1 MLVLVWWRE
10 RRGEKKERE
19 NRSIKKPT
27 LIRTRALC
35 VLFPPKITPY
45 SSVPPPPKIRGSGE
59 IFGFRRWSAL
69 RWLERSWLR
78 DLSKSS
84 GAVASSSSFSFALSL
99 VARSPPHH
107 HQLTL
112 SRPSSTPTTTKCA
125 PLSRSLARSTDL
137 PTVTRRASK
146 LRSDHSSISPLQHHR
161 HHRQI
166 HPPPCRLKEAK
177 EAIAFQRE

>member
-1 MLVLVWWRE
+1 VARE
-10 RRGEKKERE
+10 GEERK
-19 NRSIKKPT
+19 RKSIDQK
-27 LIRTRALC
+27 A
-35 VLFPPKITPY
+35 Y
-45 SSVPPPPKIRGSGE
+45 SHTYSLSVPPLPAKNHTVLQRTPTTENPSHGE
-59 IFGFRRWSAL
+59 MFGFRRWNEL